1 MRVTALTSSKAGTI
15 KLKWKKLSG
24 ADGYEIQYARNA
36 KFTKN
41 KKKVT
46 VKKAAATSKKS
57 RYYVR
62 IRAYKKA
69 NGKTAYSKWSA
80 KKSVKCK

>member
-1 MRVTALTSSKAGTI
+1 MKSSMHAMRNLPK
-15 KLKWKKLSG
+15 
-24 ADGYEIQYARNA
+24 
-36 KFTKN
+36 TKESYR
-41 KKKVT
+41 
-46 VKKAAATSKKS
+46 KKAAATSKTIKKLKKKS